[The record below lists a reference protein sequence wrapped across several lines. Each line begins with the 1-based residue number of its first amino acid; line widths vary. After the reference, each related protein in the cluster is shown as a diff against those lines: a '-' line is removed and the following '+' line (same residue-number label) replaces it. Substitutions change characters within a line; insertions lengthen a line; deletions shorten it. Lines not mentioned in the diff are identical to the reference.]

1 MILMVS
7 TSNCHYPFPIRWEF
21 GLERINQQAVNRL
34 KYQLPCLLFYHKAC
48 LAGLCHWNKNKACQ
62 LKHLLAALVHLYVI
76 SRDRDLFDWL
86 VSLEQKQCLCRCHIC
101 RHRVSSFASP
111 NGAVSLYFI
120 PKYCSRSFRSAQLII

>member
-21 GLERINQQAVNRL
+21 GLERINQRAVNRL

-62 LKHLLAALVHLYVI
+62 LKHLLAALVHLPLFHGTETCLKGLCHSNKNNACAGVI
-76 SRDRDLFDWL
+76 FVGTVFLHL
-86 VSLEQKQCLCRCHIC
+86 LHLMVQCLCTSFPNVV
-101 RHRVSSFASP
+101 RVVF
-111 NGAVSLYFI
+111 
-120 PKYCSRSFRSAQLII
+120 AQLNL